1 MTPEVLFYH
10 LKELGVAAGLTD
22 DARNLSLVA
31 PEGALTSE
39 IVDLIR
45 EHKSDLIETIY
56 SLDEAEAIAWEG
68 CAKTSGNDESSS
80 GGAVIGHVT
89 LSGDPLL
96 MSFYENDPS
105 VRCLTEQLSK
115 HGGGGELE
123 FVRCAV

>member
-10 LKELGVAAGLTD
+10 LKELGVAVGLTN
-22 DARNLSLVA
+22 DARNLSLDA

-68 CAKTSGNDESSS
+68 CAKTTINDE
-80 GGAVIGHVT
+80 ADDKVIGHVAFA
-89 LSGDPLL
+89 GDPLL
-96 MSFYENDPS
+96 ISLYENDPS

-115 HGGGGELE
+115 HGGGEIE
-123 FVRCAV
+123 FVRCAA